1 MKKVSP
7 PNRTPF
13 DYVRVVLGG
22 FCFALSLLVIIP
34 TPTSALWKPTILVT
48 EWGYW
53 LIPVTLLPLWPGW
66 RQSWCGRIG
75 ALLGL
80 CAVPLF
86 LSSLVL
92 AIPITHQA
100 TVDLKNTF
108 GETEPASRLHAPA
121 RPAPLVLMDLFRGVH
136 SPDVLVS
143 RQTYIKNPNYE
154 LVVDLYHPPHQKG
167 LAPGVLVI
175 HGGSWSS
182 GNATQLPA
190 LNSYLAA
197 RGYLVA
203 AINYRLAPTWPFPA
217 ALEDVRAAITF
228 LKENATTLRLDIQ
241 RLVLIGRSAGGQLAL
256 LAGYTAEEHSIR
268 GIVALYSPAD
278 LEYAY
283 ANPSNPAVL
292 NTNGILEKYLGGNP
306 NQIRE
311 RYKAGSPI
319 QFIKP
324 TTPPTL
330 LIHGE
335 RDELVTPAQ
344 SKRLSRHLSEQG
356 IPNVYLHFP
365 WATHGCDANFNGP
378 CGQISTYAIERF
390 LAAVMR

>member
-1 MKKVSP
+1 MKDLSLPK
-7 PNRTPF
+7 RIPF
-13 DYVRVVLGG
+13 HCVRVVLGG
-22 FCFALSLLVIIP
+22 LCFALSLLVIVP
-34 TPTSALWKPTILVT
+34 TPTSALWKLTIFVT

-53 LIPVTLLPLWPGW
+53 LIPLALLPLWTGW
-66 RQSWCGRIG
+66 RRSWCGRIG

-86 LSSLVL
+86 LSPLFL
-92 AIPITHQA
+92 AIPITHQIPL
-100 TVDLKNTF
+100 DLVNTF
-108 GETEPASRLHAPA
+108 GETKPNSRLHAPA
-121 RPAPLVLMDLFRGVH
+121 RPAPLVLVDLFRGVH
-136 SPDVLVS
+136 SPAVLIS
-143 RQTYIKNPNYE
+143 RHTYVKNKSYE
-154 LVVDLYHPPHQKG
+154 LAVNLYHPPHQKG

-182 GNATQLPA
+182 GDATQLTA

-197 RGYLVA
+197 RGYVVA
-203 AINYRLAPTWPFPA
+203 AMNYRLAPTWPFPA

-228 LKENATTLRLDIQ
+228 LKEHATTLGLDAQ
-241 RLVLIGRSAGGQLAL
+241 RLVLVGRSAGGQLAL

-268 GIVALYSPAD
+268 GVVAFYSPAD

-292 NTNGILEKYLGGNP
+292 DTKGILEKYLGGNP

-311 RYKAGSPI
+311 IYQASSPI
-319 QFIKP
+319 QFVKP

-344 SKRLSRHLSEQG
+344 SERLSHQLSQQG
-356 IPNVYLHFP
+356 VPHVYLRFP

-378 CGQISTYAIERF
+378 CGQISTFAIERF
-390 LAAVMR
+390 LTAVMR